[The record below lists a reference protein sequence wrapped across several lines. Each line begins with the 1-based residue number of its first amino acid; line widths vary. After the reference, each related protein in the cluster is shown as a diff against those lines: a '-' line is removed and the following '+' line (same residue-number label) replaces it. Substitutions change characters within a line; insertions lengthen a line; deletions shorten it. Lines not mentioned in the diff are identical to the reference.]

1 MNKCFLTGRICND
14 LEVRYTTNNKA
25 VCQFNIAVNRP
36 ITRDGERVADFITCV
51 VFGNQAENLQKY
63 QTKGNLIGVEGSYR
77 TDKYTDNQG
86 NTRYKNYV
94 LVNMIEFLESK
105 RADQNSTEQNKE
117 TSVESNPYAEFGE
130 SITLDFTDDS
140 DMDLPF

>member
-25 VCQFNIAVNRP
+25 VCQFTIAVNRP
-36 ITRDGERVADFITCV
+36 ITRDGERIADFITCV

-105 RADQNSTEQNKE
+105 KTTGNEPPTEA
-117 TSVESNPYAEFGE
+117 TVESNPYADFGE
-130 SITLDFTDDS
+130 QISLSQEIDD
-140 DMDLPF
+140 DMLPF